1 MTIAP
6 GTRMTDVERQ
16 VIEAALKETRGNRR
30 RAADLLGIGERTLYR
45 KIREYRLP
53 EMAYSGEKVFGRS
66 NEIGQFCRFT

>member
-1 MTIAP
+1 MSE
-6 GTRMTDVERQ
+6 VERR

-53 EMAYSGEKVFGRS
+53 EQEVSLD
-66 NEIGQFCRFT
+66 